1 MEIQWPLILFT
12 FFNCLAGGIFLM
24 QGILTLAGK
33 GKAMQ
38 LASCVSAIVALAIG
52 GLSVFFHLQHPL
64 RMLNGFGHITS
75 GITIELIFV
84 IVFAIAVVL
93 YFLMM
98 RRSEE
103 GVAPKWCAI
112 LAIVVSLALPFAT
125 GDSYLMS
132 AIAIAVVLYFLMM
145 RRSEEGVA
153 PKWCAI
159 LAIVVSLALPFATG
173 DSYLM
178 SAIPAWDTMLLPL
191 YYVVATVML
200 GGLAAMIIAGA
211 TKAADAV
218 KLSATVAFI
227 GAVVCAIVSII
238 YAAAISGMGS
248 HYTEMQYYG
257 ATKAADAVKLSA
269 TVAFIG
275 AVVCA
280 IVSII
285 YAAAISGMGSH
296 YTEMQYYFDPTLPD
310 VAMRQS
316 EQITGAILAG
326 EHAVAF
332 WLGNV
337 AIGCAVPA
345 VLAAL
350 VMTGKIPAEKAL
362 AVAVVAL
369 VCAVIGTVVWR
380 VLLYEVAVN
389 ALIQFQWAL

>member
-24 QGILTLAGK
+24 QGILTLSGK

-103 GVAPKWCAI
+103 GVAPKWCA
-112 LAIVVSLALPFAT
+112 V
-125 GDSYLMS
+125 
-132 AIAIAVVLYFLMM
+132 
-145 RRSEEGVA
+145 
-153 PKWCAI
+153 

-178 SAIPAWDTMLLPL
+178 SAIPVWDTMLLPL

-211 TKAADAV
+211 TKADDAV

-227 GAVVCAIVSII
+227 GAVVCAVVSVI
-238 YAAAISGMGS
+238 YAVAISGMG
-248 HYTEMQYYG
+248 
-257 ATKAADAVKLSA
+257 AN
-269 TVAFIG
+269 
-275 AVVCA
+275 
-280 IVSII
+280 
-285 YAAAISGMGSH
+285 
-296 YTEMQYYFDPTLPD
+296 YTEMQYYFDPTHPN
-310 VAMRQS
+310 VAMANPANVS
-316 EQITGAILAG
+316 LFTGDS
-326 EHAVAF
+326 
-332 WLGNV
+332 
-337 AIGCAVPA
+337 
-345 VLAAL
+345 LAAL
-350 VMTGKIPAEKAL
+350 VVAVIAL
-362 AVAVVAL
+362 VVAL
-369 VCAVIGTVVWR
+369 VGALLGKKQGAWKVWGAVVAIAGLVCAVALRIMMYTMGET
-380 VLLYEVAVN
+380 LFMLY
-389 ALIQFQWAL
+389 

>member
-1 MEIQWPLILFT
+1 M
-12 FFNCLAGGIFLM
+12 
-24 QGILTLAGK
+24 
-33 GKAMQ
+33 
-38 LASCVSAIVALAIG
+38 
-52 GLSVFFHLQHPL
+52 
-64 RMLNGFGHITS
+64 
-75 GITIELIFV
+75 

-132 AIAIAVVLYFLMM
+132 AIPV
-145 RRSEEGVA
+145 
-153 PKWCAI
+153 
-159 LAIVVSLALPFATG
+159 
-173 DSYLM
+173 
-178 SAIPAWDTMLLPL
+178 WDTMLLPL

-211 TKAADAV
+211 TKAEDAV

-227 GAVVCAIVSII
+227 GAVVCAVVSVI
-238 YAAAISGMGS
+238 YAVAISGMGAN
-248 HYTEMQYYG
+248 YTEM
-257 ATKAADAVKLSA
+257 
-269 TVAFIG
+269 
-275 AVVCA
+275 
-280 IVSII
+280 
-285 YAAAISGMGSH
+285 
-296 YTEMQYYFDPTLPD
+296 EYYFDPTLPD

-332 WLGNV
+332 WLGNIV
-337 AIGCAVPA
+337 VGCAVPA

-350 VMTGKIPAEKAL
+350 VMCGKVPSEKAL
-362 AVAVVAL
+362 AVAVIAL
-369 VCAVIGTVVWR
+369 VCAVIGTIVWR

-389 ALIQFQWAL
+389 ALIQFQWALQ

>member
-24 QGILTLAGK
+24 QGILTLSGK

-103 GVAPKWCAI
+103 GVAPKWCA
-112 LAIVVSLALPFAT
+112 V
-125 GDSYLMS
+125 
-132 AIAIAVVLYFLMM
+132 
-145 RRSEEGVA
+145 
-153 PKWCAI
+153 

-178 SAIPAWDTMLLPL
+178 SAIPVWDTMLLPL

-211 TKAADAV
+211 TKADDAV
-218 KLSATVAFI
+218 KLSATVAFV
-227 GAVVCAIVSII
+227 GAVVCAVVSVI
-238 YAAAISGMGS
+238 YAVAISGMG
-248 HYTEMQYYG
+248 
-257 ATKAADAVKLSA
+257 AN
-269 TVAFIG
+269 
-275 AVVCA
+275 
-280 IVSII
+280 
-285 YAAAISGMGSH
+285 
-296 YTEMQYYFDPTLPD
+296 YTEMQYYFDPTHPN
-310 VAMRQS
+310 VAMANPANVS
-316 EQITGAILAG
+316 LFTGDS
-326 EHAVAF
+326 
-332 WLGNV
+332 
-337 AIGCAVPA
+337 
-345 VLAAL
+345 LAAL
-350 VMTGKIPAEKAL
+350 VVAIIAL
-362 AVAVVAL
+362 VVAL
-369 VCAVIGTVVWR
+369 VGALLGKKQGAWKVWGAVVAIAGLVCAVALRIMMYTMGET
-380 VLLYEVAVN
+380 LFMLY
-389 ALIQFQWAL
+389 

>member
-24 QGILTLAGK
+24 QGILTLSGK

-38 LASCVSAIVALAIG
+38 LASCISAIVALAIG

-103 GVAPKWCAI
+103 GVAPKWCA
-112 LAIVVSLALPFAT
+112 V
-125 GDSYLMS
+125 
-132 AIAIAVVLYFLMM
+132 
-145 RRSEEGVA
+145 
-153 PKWCAI
+153 

-178 SAIPAWDTMLLPL
+178 SAIPVWDTMLLPL

-211 TKAADAV
+211 TKADDAV

-227 GAVVCAIVSII
+227 GAVVCAVVSVI
-238 YAAAISGMGS
+238 YAVAISGMG
-248 HYTEMQYYG
+248 
-257 ATKAADAVKLSA
+257 AN
-269 TVAFIG
+269 
-275 AVVCA
+275 
-280 IVSII
+280 
-285 YAAAISGMGSH
+285 
-296 YTEMQYYFDPTLPD
+296 YTEMQYYFDPTHPN
-310 VAMRQS
+310 VAMANPANVS
-316 EQITGAILAG
+316 LFTGDSLT
-326 EHAVAF
+326 
-332 WLGNV
+332 
-337 AIGCAVPA
+337 
-345 VLAAL
+345 AL
-350 VMTGKIPAEKAL
+350 VIAVIAL
-362 AVAVVAL
+362 VVAL
-369 VCAVIGTVVWR
+369 VGALVGKKQGAWKVWGAVVAIAGLVCAVALR
-380 VLLYEVAVN
+380 VMMYTMGETLFMLY
-389 ALIQFQWAL
+389 

>member
-132 AIAIAVVLYFLMM
+132 AIPV
-145 RRSEEGVA
+145 
-153 PKWCAI
+153 
-159 LAIVVSLALPFATG
+159 
-173 DSYLM
+173 
-178 SAIPAWDTMLLPL
+178 WDTMLLPL

-211 TKAADAV
+211 TKAEDAV

-227 GAVVCAIVSII
+227 GAVVCAIVSVI
-238 YAAAISGMGS
+238 YAVLSPAWARTIPRWSTTSIRRCPMWPCASPSRSPVPFWPASMPWPSGWATSSSAAR
-248 HYTEMQYYG
+248 
-257 ATKAADAVKLSA
+257 
-269 TVAFIG
+269 
-275 AVVCA
+275 C
-280 IVSII
+280 
-285 YAAAISGMGSH
+285 
-296 YTEMQYYFDPTLPD
+296 PP
-310 VAMRQS
+310 
-316 EQITGAILAG
+316 
-326 EHAVAF
+326 
-332 WLGNV
+332 
-337 AIGCAVPA
+337 C
-345 VLAAL
+345 
-350 VMTGKIPAEKAL
+350 
-362 AVAVVAL
+362 
-369 VCAVIGTVVWR
+369 WR
-380 VLLYEVAVN
+380 PS
-389 ALIQFQWAL
+389 

>member
-1 MEIQWPLILFT
+1 
-12 FFNCLAGGIFLM
+12 
-24 QGILTLAGK
+24 
-33 GKAMQ
+33 
-38 LASCVSAIVALAIG
+38 
-52 GLSVFFHLQHPL
+52 
-64 RMLNGFGHITS
+64 MLNGFGHITS

-132 AIAIAVVLYFLMM
+132 AIPV
-145 RRSEEGVA
+145 
-153 PKWCAI
+153 
-159 LAIVVSLALPFATG
+159 
-173 DSYLM
+173 
-178 SAIPAWDTMLLPL
+178 WDTMLLPL

-211 TKAADAV
+211 TKAEDAV

-227 GAVVCAIVSII
+227 GAVVCAIVSVI
-238 YAAAISGMGS
+238 YAVAISGMGAN
-248 HYTEMQYYG
+248 YTEM
-257 ATKAADAVKLSA
+257 
-269 TVAFIG
+269 
-275 AVVCA
+275 
-280 IVSII
+280 
-285 YAAAISGMGSH
+285 
-296 YTEMQYYFDPTLPD
+296 EYYFDPTLPD

-337 AIGCAVPA
+337 VIGCAVPA

-350 VMTGKIPAEKAL
+350 VMVGKIPAEKAL
-362 AVAVVAL
+362 AVAVIAL
-369 VCAVIGTVVWR
+369 VCAVIGTIVWR

-389 ALIQFQWAL
+389 ALIQFQWALQ

>member
-24 QGILTLAGK
+24 QGILTLSGK

-38 LASCVSAIVALAIG
+38 LASCISAIVALAIG

-103 GVAPKWCAI
+103 GVAPKWCA
-112 LAIVVSLALPFAT
+112 V
-125 GDSYLMS
+125 
-132 AIAIAVVLYFLMM
+132 
-145 RRSEEGVA
+145 
-153 PKWCAI
+153 

-178 SAIPAWDTMLLPL
+178 SAIPVWD
-191 YYVVATVML
+191 TVML

-211 TKAADAV
+211 TKADDAV

-227 GAVVCAIVSII
+227 GAVVCAVVSVI
-238 YAAAISGMGS
+238 YAVAISGMG
-248 HYTEMQYYG
+248 
-257 ATKAADAVKLSA
+257 AN
-269 TVAFIG
+269 
-275 AVVCA
+275 
-280 IVSII
+280 
-285 YAAAISGMGSH
+285 

-369 VCAVIGTVVWR
+369 VCAVIGTIVWR

>member
-24 QGILTLAGK
+24 QGILTLSGK

-38 LASCVSAIVALAIG
+38 LASCISAIVALAIG

-103 GVAPKWCAI
+103 GVAPKWCA
-112 LAIVVSLALPFAT
+112 V
-125 GDSYLMS
+125 
-132 AIAIAVVLYFLMM
+132 
-145 RRSEEGVA
+145 
-153 PKWCAI
+153 

-178 SAIPAWDTMLLPL
+178 SAIPVWDTMLLPL

-211 TKAADAV
+211 TKADDAV

-227 GAVVCAIVSII
+227 GAVVCAVVSVI
-238 YAAAISGMGS
+238 YAVAISGMGAN
-248 HYTEMQYYG
+248 YTEMQYYLMSAIPVWDTMLLPLYYVVATVMLGGLAAMIIAG
-257 ATKAADAVKLSA
+257 ATKADDAVKLSA

-280 IVSII
+280 VVSVI
-285 YAAAISGMGSH
+285 YAVAISGMGAN

-369 VCAVIGTVVWR
+369 VCAVIGTIVWR

>member
-132 AIAIAVVLYFLMM
+132 AIPV
-145 RRSEEGVA
+145 
-153 PKWCAI
+153 
-159 LAIVVSLALPFATG
+159 
-173 DSYLM
+173 
-178 SAIPAWDTMLLPL
+178 WDPMLLPL

-211 TKAADAV
+211 TKAEDAV

-227 GAVVCAIVSII
+227 GAVVCAIVSVI
-238 YAAAISGMGS
+238 YAVAISGMGAN
-248 HYTEMQYYG
+248 YTEM
-257 ATKAADAVKLSA
+257 
-269 TVAFIG
+269 
-275 AVVCA
+275 
-280 IVSII
+280 
-285 YAAAISGMGSH
+285 
-296 YTEMQYYFDPTLPD
+296 EYYFDPTHPN
-310 VAMRQS
+310 VAMANPANVS
-316 EQITGAILAG
+316 LFTGDS
-326 EHAVAF
+326 
-332 WLGNV
+332 
-337 AIGCAVPA
+337 
-345 VLAAL
+345 LAAL
-350 VMTGKIPAEKAL
+350 VVAVIAL
-362 AVAVVAL
+362 VVAL
-369 VCAVIGTVVWR
+369 VGALLGKKQGAWKVWGAVVAIAGLVCAVALRIMMYTMGET
-380 VLLYEVAVN
+380 LFMLY
-389 ALIQFQWAL
+389 

>member
-24 QGILTLAGK
+24 QGILTLSGK

-38 LASCVSAIVALAIG
+38 LASCISAIVALAIG

-103 GVAPKWCAI
+103 GLAPKWCA
-112 LAIVVSLALPFAT
+112 V
-125 GDSYLMS
+125 
-132 AIAIAVVLYFLMM
+132 
-145 RRSEEGVA
+145 
-153 PKWCAI
+153 

-178 SAIPAWDTMLLPL
+178 SAIPVWDTMLLPL

-227 GAVVCAIVSII
+227 GAVVCAVVSVI
-238 YAAAISGMGS
+238 YAVAISGMGANLIS
-248 HYTEMQYYG
+248 SVWALTTRRWSTTSTRRCLTWPCASPSRSPALFWPASMPWPSG
-257 ATKAADAVKLSA
+257 WAMWLSA
-269 TVAFIG
+269 AR
-275 AVVCA
+275 C
-280 IVSII
+280 
-285 YAAAISGMGSH
+285 
-296 YTEMQYYFDPTLPD
+296 LP
-310 VAMRQS
+310 
-316 EQITGAILAG
+316 
-326 EHAVAF
+326 
-332 WLGNV
+332 
-337 AIGCAVPA
+337 C
-345 VLAAL
+345 
-350 VMTGKIPAEKAL
+350 
-362 AVAVVAL
+362 
-369 VCAVIGTVVWR
+369 WR
-380 VLLYEVAVN
+380 P
-389 ALIQFQWAL
+389 W

>member
-84 IVFAIAVVL
+84 IVFAIVVVL

-103 GVAPKWCAI
+103 G
-112 LAIVVSLALPFAT
+112 T
-125 GDSYLMS
+125 
-132 AIAIAVVLYFLMM
+132 
-145 RRSEEGVA
+145 A

-178 SAIPAWDTMLLPL
+178 SAIPVWDTMLLPL

-238 YAAAISGMGS
+238 YAVAISGMGS
-248 HYTEMQYYG
+248 N
-257 ATKAADAVKLSA
+257 
-269 TVAFIG
+269 
-275 AVVCA
+275 
-280 IVSII
+280 
-285 YAAAISGMGSH
+285 
-296 YTEMQYYFDPTLPD
+296 YTEMQYYFDPTHPN
-310 VAMRQS
+310 VAMANPANVS
-316 EQITGAILAG
+316 LFTGDS
-326 EHAVAF
+326 
-332 WLGNV
+332 
-337 AIGCAVPA
+337 
-345 VLAAL
+345 LAAL
-350 VMTGKIPAEKAL
+350 VVAVIAL
-362 AVAVVAL
+362 VVAL
-369 VCAVIGTVVWR
+369 VGALLGKKQGAWKVWGAVVAIAGLVCAVALRIMMYTMGET
-380 VLLYEVAVN
+380 LFMLY
-389 ALIQFQWAL
+389 

>member
-24 QGILTLAGK
+24 QGILTLSGK

-38 LASCVSAIVALAIG
+38 LASCISAIVALAIG

-103 GVAPKWCAI
+103 GVAPKWCA
-112 LAIVVSLALPFAT
+112 V
-125 GDSYLMS
+125 
-132 AIAIAVVLYFLMM
+132 
-145 RRSEEGVA
+145 
-153 PKWCAI
+153 

-178 SAIPAWDTMLLPL
+178 SAIPVWDTMLLPL

-211 TKAADAV
+211 TKAEDAV
-218 KLSATVAFI
+218 KLSSTIGFI
-227 GAVVCAIVSII
+227 GTVCVAIVTVV
-238 YAAAISGMGS
+238 YAVAISGMG
-248 HYTEMQYYG
+248 E
-257 ATKAADAVKLSA
+257 
-269 TVAFIG
+269 
-275 AVVCA
+275 
-280 IVSII
+280 
-285 YAAAISGMGSH
+285 H

-310 VAMRQS
+310 VPMRGA
-316 EQITGAILAG
+316 EEAVTGAIMTG
-326 EHAVAF
+326 QHALAF
-332 WLGNV
+332 WLGSIV
-337 AIGCAVPA
+337 IGCAVPA
-345 VLAAL
+345 VVTFLA
-350 VMTGKIPAEKAL
+350 MTGKVPADKVLVA
-362 AVAVVAL
+362 AVIAL
-369 VCAVIGTVVWR
+369 VCAVIGTIVWR

-389 ALIQFQWAL
+389 ALIQFQWGVN